1 MVGTHSGLHGVH
13 VQSHVEVDHKTEADH
28 VQVQP
33 HNMVVLNALEPVH
46 KPRVATPTTVQVRH
60 LFNMLYVYLCIVIRI
75 DILSSQI
82 CFHNINI
89 IALEFH
95 LLKQTISDYCPFN
108 FIIS

>member
-60 LFNMLYVYLCIVIRI
+60 LFNMLYVYLCIVII
-75 DILSSQI
+75 TGFSLQEMYLHVHINSAL
-82 CFHNINI
+82 CFVFRK
-89 IALEFH
+89 L
-95 LLKQTISDYCPFN
+95 
-108 FIIS
+108 